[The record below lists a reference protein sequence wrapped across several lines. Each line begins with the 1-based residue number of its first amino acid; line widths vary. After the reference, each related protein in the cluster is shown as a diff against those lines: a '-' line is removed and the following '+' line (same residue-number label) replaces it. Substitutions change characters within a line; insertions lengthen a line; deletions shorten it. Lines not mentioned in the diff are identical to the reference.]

1 MNIVQA
7 EVSESIQKSQV
18 IYYAIKLIVLNK
30 LDIEVNEASNKQK
43 VKWKGIN
50 NHRQHD
56 VFWTLWCNVM
66 FPNIKMGITPEISFP
81 ANEPLKT
88 FF

>member
-1 MNIVQA
+1 MLLWTQVNYKYSYRALEYRSEYMNIVQA

-50 NHRQHD
+50 NHSQHN
-56 VFWTLWCNVM
+56 VF
-66 FPNIKMGITPEISFP
+66 
-81 ANEPLKT
+81 
-88 FF
+88 